1 MDEMH
6 VAIRYNFAAC
16 EKRVEEGMGMMGCR
30 EGYWEFGIWVGRG
43 HARAGGLHCIA
54 VGSKQCQIAAASAS
68 ASVVRVFIAS
78 SAAAAAQHL
87 NSTENKLF
95 FMTSSVSVLA
105 ELGDAAVNQY

>member
-1 MDEMH
+1 MDERLH
-6 VAIRYNFAAC
+6 YLVF
-16 EKRVEEGMGMMGCR
+16 ERVKEEMGYAMGWGMVR
-30 EGYWEFGIWVGRG
+30 QT
-43 HARAGGLHCIA
+43 L
-54 VGSKQCQIAAASAS
+54 GSKQCSIAA
-68 ASVVRVFIAS
+68 VVWVFIAS